1 MAPAVLAAEAAEES
15 EYTVPELLQSEIES
29 LRSLPVQ
36 RWKES
41 LLEKGTVLWETAI
54 EIDHL
59 GGVIGLLILCA
70 CLFTCWQQWT
80 ERHNTHKFV
89 RLNDSTSSNDLV
101 KVSRRHL
108 HGSRYNIEKPH
119 YSPDLQPQQLQSQPP
134 PETLPSQSSPP
145 QQPTLIRQPSDA
157 KLPPVAGACGSSVQQ
172 NGVSNTTN
180 PGLAG
185 QDEET
190 KEASPVPFVPS
201 LDMHAGESDSDDS
214 SSSFYSEETSSFDEV
229 DLPYFQRK
237 RPTAKKAIRT
247 LDRTDTRPG
256 HAEKVWSPVK
266 PKTFLRKANDGRS
279 TISKSAAAAAAAAV
293 AAAAEAPDNEEDA
306 DESVADG
313 SVADGSQSGVGESP
327 DGKRAGV
334 SPEGKRA
341 GASPEGKRAGA
352 SPSAQRAGASPS
364 GLRAGT
370 SPNGT
375 RAGASPNGTRAGAS
389 PDGLRA
395 SPNATRAAAEA
406 LAATSTPPRAE
417 AAGTDAS
424 ATAAKSPAK
433 TAAAAQKSPA
443 QVGEEPSSAA
453 SSSPGKKAPNRPP
466 AKPKGARNSKEKI
479 SV

>member
-15 EYTVPELLQSEIES
+15 EFTVPELLQSEIES

-41 LLEKGTVLWETAI
+41 LLEKGTVLWEAAI

-101 KVSRRHL
+101 KSHGVIY
-108 HGSRYNIEKPH
+108 GSRYNIEKPH

-327 DGKRAGV
+327 DGREQE
-334 SPEGKRA
+334 SH
-341 GASPEGKRAGA
+341 
-352 SPSAQRAGASPS
+352 
-364 GLRAGT
+364 
-370 SPNGT
+370 
-375 RAGASPNGTRAGAS
+375 
-389 PDGLRA
+389 
-395 SPNATRAAAEA
+395 
-406 LAATSTPPRAE
+406 
-417 AAGTDAS
+417 
-424 ATAAKSPAK
+424 
-433 TAAAAQKSPA
+433 
-443 QVGEEPSSAA
+443 
-453 SSSPGKKAPNRPP
+453 
-466 AKPKGARNSKEKI
+466 PKGRERGPHPKGRERGLTQRSEGRCIAQWPESRY
-479 SV
+479 VA